1 MKVKKILFFP
11 LLRMQSGHHQVADA
25 IMDMIKN
32 RIDDIELK
40 KIDLM
45 SYTNKSLE
53 KIISRSYLK
62 WIRFAPATYNV
73 VYKKH
78 FYSQKQTKNSYKIY
92 QGIFI
97 KKMEQLIDEE
107 KPDAIVCT
115 HGFPSYLL
123 SQLKMQ
129 GKCNVPVINVYTDFF
144 INNVWAKEGID
155 FHFVPSLEVK
165 RNLME
170 VYKIPSEKIIV
181 TGIPTHEE
189 ILKTTHRNFTR
200 EKPQILVAGGNSG
213 LGGILKLSSEMK
225 NSKQFNF
232 TVLCG
237 NNQKL
242 YNEILSW
249 DLDHINPLPYISS
262 RTEMN
267 QIYDEVDAIITKP
280 GGVTISE
287 VLKKRLP
294 IFVHAYL
301 PGQEEIN
308 MTYLKKQQLVFE
320 LNQTVSLESQL
331 NKILKDT
338 RKMKQWEQ
346 SIDLFQKGLQLETPE
361 QMVDVVNWILDKK
374 STSIPLYKVEPSIHL
389 QVARV

>member
-1 MKVKKILFFP
+1 MKKILFFP

-32 RIDDIELK
+32 RMDDIELK
-40 KIDLM
+40 KIDIM
-45 SYTNKSLE
+45 SYTNKPLE

-62 WIRFAPATYNV
+62 WIRYAPATYNV
-73 VYKKH
+73 VYKKR
-78 FYSQKQTKNSYKIY
+78 FYSQKQSKSSYKIY
-92 QGIFI
+92 QGLFI

-107 KPDAIVCT
+107 KPDAIVCS
-115 HGFPSYLL
+115 HGFPSYIL
-123 SQLKMQ
+123 SQLKVQ
-129 GKCNVPVINVYTDFF
+129 GKCNIPVINVYTDFF

-155 FHFVPSLEVK
+155 FHFVPSQEVK
-165 RNLME
+165 QNLIEM
-170 VYKIPSEKIIV
+170 YKIPSEKIIV

-189 ILKTTHRNFTR
+189 IKKTTDRNFTR

-213 LGGILKLSSEMK
+213 LGGILSLSSEMK

-242 YNEILSW
+242 YDEILSW

-267 QIYDEVDAIITKP
+267 KIYDEVDAIITKP

-308 MTYLKKQQLVFE
+308 MAYLKKQQLVFE

-331 NKILKDT
+331 NMILKDGT
-338 RKMKQWEQ
+338 KMKQWEQ
-346 SIDLFQKGLQLETPE
+346 SIDLFQKGLELETPE
-361 QMVDVVNWILDKK
+361 QMVDVMNCILDKK
-374 STSIPLYKVEPSIHL
+374 SKSIPLYTVEPSRRL

>member
-242 YNEILSW
+242 YDEILSW

>member
-1 MKVKKILFFP
+1 MKKILFFP

-242 YNEILSW
+242 YDEILSW

-267 QIYDEVDAIITKP
+267 QIYDAVDAIITKP

>member
-1 MKVKKILFFP
+1 MKKILFFP

-242 YNEILSW
+242 YDEILSW